1 MNSNDTRQ
9 SASRRCSHTTAR
21 GQPCRAWALRDSDPP
36 TCSTHA
42 RRPFEA
48 ETAGARTAGAPP
60 GNQNAVTHGFYA
72 NALSR
77 KEVAD
82 VMKTLGLP
90 TLEPE
95 IACARV
101 ALRRVFAFL
110 NDPSELSAREQARL
124 VSIAFNGAR
133 TIARLLREHYAIVGK
148 PPTELARAIDGALDS
163 LSEEWGIPL

>member
-1 MNSNDTRQ
+1 MNRKNKKP

-48 ETAGARTAGAPP
+48 GPDGARTAGAPP
-60 GNQNAVTHGFYA
+60 GNQNSVTHGFYA

-77 KEVAD
+77 QEVAD

-110 NDPSELSAREQARL
+110 NNPAELSAREQARL

-133 TIARLLREHYAIVGK
+133 TVARLLREHYAIVGK
-148 PPTELARAIDGALDS
+148 PPTELAQAINEALDS
-163 LSEEWGIPL
+163 LSEEWDIPL